1 MSLPNL
7 KGWQWVVIGL
17 ALGVVVGLLRQF
29 ANDLGVADYGE
40 TINGRIDFERAL
52 VREVPLADGSTVRA
66 LSGLTVYPERLAG
79 DGGIRPVYVVEGWFI
94 GRGKTNAQS
103 GQVEAKV
110 ERRCFVADAGPYR
123 SQADGRQF
131 PSVMAY
137 LDSLKPQGVG
147 YTYAWWND
155 GRWTLPVWSGAGL
168 LVVGLALP
176 ALLNLLAYGSLRA
189 PREAEADVD
198 TRPARAA
205 PSAEIAP
212 PEGLA
217 DEIESYNED
226 LEGQLAGRHAAG
238 AAAAPSAAAG
248 APVKQLRNEAV
259 AAAPVEAGPGK
270 EFGAT
275 KDDFYPTERHPG
287 PRRKT

>member
-1 MSLPNL
+1 MNLPNL
-7 KGWQWVVIGL
+7 KGWQWVAVGL
-17 ALGVVVGLLRQF
+17 ALGLVVGLLRKF

-40 TINGRIDFERAL
+40 TINGRIDFERAM
-52 VREVPLADGSTVRA
+52 VRDTPLADGTTVRA
-66 LSGLTVYPERLAG
+66 FRGVTVYPERLAG
-79 DGGIRPVYVVEGWFI
+79 EGGMRSVYVVAGSLI
-94 GRGKTNAQS
+94 GRGRINPQS
-103 GQVEAKV
+103 GQTEAEV

-123 SQADGRQF
+123 SQTDGREY
-131 PSVMAY
+131 PSVMDY
-137 LDSLKPQGVG
+137 LDSLRPAGVR

-155 GRWTLPVWSGAGL
+155 GRWTLPVWSGAGV

-189 PREAEADVD
+189 PREAEAEADAG
-198 TRPARAA
+198 PARAA
-205 PSAEIAP
+205 PPAETAP

-217 DEIESYNED
+217 DEIESYNEG
-226 LEGQLAGRHAAG
+226 LEGQLAGQHTAG
-238 AAAAPSAAAG
+238 ASAAPVAAG

-287 PRRKT
+287 PRRKA